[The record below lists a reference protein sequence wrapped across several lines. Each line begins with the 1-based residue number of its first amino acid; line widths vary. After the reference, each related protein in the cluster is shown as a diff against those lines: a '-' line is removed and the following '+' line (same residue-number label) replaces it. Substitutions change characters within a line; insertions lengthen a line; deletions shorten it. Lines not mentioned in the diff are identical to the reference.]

1 MFKEWVFFISSR
13 YIRADRRGR
22 KISPGI
28 LSAAGIAVGV
38 MALISVISVMNGFQM
53 GFIEDILEIS
63 SYHLRIESSDEK
75 TESEIRNIK
84 GIRSVMSF
92 YETKTL
98 LNSPYNIEPCLVKGI
113 PALAEKLDPEFFNQ
127 LNIVRGSFEPEISE
141 SVVIGRILALRLGI
155 DIGEQVSV
163 VALNGGTFNKLSPE
177 TTDFTVTGIFQC
189 GYTDFDSSIIIMSDY
204 SLKKI
209 DEGAVPVLGV
219 KLENRFNDEKTAKTI
234 IEHTGLNRENIV
246 SWRSYN
252 KAFFSALRLEKSV
265 MTIMLGLIFL
275 VVSFGIFN
283 STRRTIA
290 EKQEEVGILRA
301 IGSTPVQIRQI
312 FVIDGLI
319 IGISGGLAGT
329 IAGILVT
336 TNINKI
342 LKVLSLNS
350 ASFLINVP
358 VRIMTGEVLFILLF
372 AVIFC
377 VVSAYAASAKVSN
390 ITPQE
395 VLRYE

>member
-1 MFKEWVFFISSR
+1 MFKKWVFFISSR
-13 YIRADRRGR
+13 YIRADRKGR
-22 KISPGI
+22 KISPGVF
-28 LSAAGIAVGV
+28 SAAGLAVGV

-63 SYHLRIESSDEK
+63 SYHLRIENSDEK
-75 TESEIRNIK
+75 MISEIRNID
-84 GIRSVMSF
+84 GVRSTIPF

-113 PALAEKLDPEFFNQ
+113 PAEAESLDPEFFEQ
-127 LNIVRGSFEPEISE
+127 LNIVRGGFKPEISDGI
-141 SVVIGRILALRLGI
+141 VMGRILALRLGV
-155 DIGEQVSV
+155 DIGEEVSV
-163 VALNGGTFNKLSPE
+163 VALNGGTFKKLNPE
-177 TTDFTVTGIFQC
+177 TTEFTLTGIFQS
-189 GYTDFDSSIIIMSDY
+189 GYTDFDSSMIIMSDY
-204 SLKKI
+204 SLRKI
-209 DEGAVPVLGV
+209 DEIAEPVLGI
-219 KLENRFNDEKTAKTI
+219 KLENRFKDNKAAERI
-234 IEHTGLNRENIV
+234 IKQTGILPENII

-265 MTIMLGLIFL
+265 MTVMLGLIFL

-319 IGISGGLAGT
+319 IGLAGGM
-329 IAGILVT
+329 IGALAGILITV
-336 TNINKI
+336 NINKI

-350 ASFLINVP
+350 ASFLVNVP
-358 VRIMTGEVLFILLF
+358 VRIMPGEVVLIFLF

-377 VVSAYAASAKVSN
+377 VISAYTASAKVSN